1 MKLVLRIPLQI
12 KHLNSCHETIPWSML
27 MAVLFMDHLQITKIG
42 CLATSKGHH
51 PIKDR
56 RGIAIIQRDITHRTE
71 VIGRINRVNLR
82 ILKASL
88 ML

>member
-1 MKLVLRIPLQI
+1 MV
-12 KHLNSCHETIPWSML
+12 
-27 MAVLFMDHLQITKIG
+27 VLFWHHLKITKIG

-56 RGIAIIQRDITHRTE
+56 REIAITQRDITHRIE
-71 VIGRINRVNLR
+71 VIDRVNRVNLL
-82 ILKASL
+82 ILNPSL

>member
-1 MKLVLRIPLQI
+1 
-12 KHLNSCHETIPWSML
+12 
-27 MAVLFMDHLQITKIG
+27 MAVLFMDHLKITKIG

-56 RGIAIIQRDITHRTE
+56 REIAIIQRDITHRTE
-71 VIGRINRVNLR
+71 VIGRINRVNLQ

-88 ML
+88 MLWALARLSPKINRIRGTS

>member
-1 MKLVLRIPLQI
+1 
-12 KHLNSCHETIPWSML
+12 

-42 CLATSKGHH
+42 CLATSKAHH

-56 RGIAIIQRDITHRTE
+56 REIAITQRDITHRIE
-71 VIGRINRVNLR
+71 VGERINRVNLL